1 MNKFN
6 EDFKYLILLYLLAA
20 VAITVTYAH
29 YGNILV
35 DCGREIYY
43 PVQILK
49 GKILYKDLFNI
60 YGPFAYLFNA
70 ALFKIFGI
78 NLNVLYA
85 SGMVCALA
93 IVSLIYLISAKF
105 LPKFLSFSIAAFT
118 IAVGILNTTL
128 FNFIFPYSY
137 SILYGL
143 VAILFSVFLFIKYQ
157 QQPRKNTLLYL
168 SCFFAGL
175 SVTNKYEFVPYILAL
190 LFFVIKTKKYSLK
203 DWYYIIFSLIFAPVF
218 CFGIMFLQGMH
229 ISDLTQTL
237 FFINKMAHSQ
247 TLKYYY
253 IGKGVYFNIK
263 IIPLM
268 ILRFIFTLITAAVIY
283 YGCKIK
289 NKIVSNLT
297 ILFGAFITI
306 FCVKPD
312 LFIFVP
318 PLILIL
324 SLINIKKIIKN
335 APLLFLIIVNLLISL
350 KVFWGMVIL
359 SYGVFFIS
367 LNLITLLAIINHS
380 YAEKNI
386 NYKAFALYILIIS
399 IILSCGNY
407 IGGRYR
413 AYELKTKYGN
423 IYLDK
428 DTYTSTQNLIDYLN
442 KNTKPTDKVVIYPE
456 GTFINFLTARDG
468 ENYYSS
474 MIPLYFEVIN
484 EDALIKHFKKTKP
497 QYVVFNNLDMS
508 QDYYF
513 KNICNDYA
521 YKFCGYVSANYTQEK
536 IIDGKLR
543 FLIFKI
549 K

>member
-6 EDFKYLILLYLLAA
+6 KNLKHLILLYLLAA
-20 VAITVTYAH
+20 VAIAVTYAH

-43 PVQILK
+43 PVQILN

-70 ALFKIFGI
+70 ALFKTFGI

-85 SGMVCALA
+85 SGTICAFA
-93 IVSLIYLISAKF
+93 IISLIYLIGTKF
-105 LPKFLSFSIAAFT
+105 LPRYLSFSIAVFT

-128 FNFIFPYSY
+128 FNFVFPYSY

-143 VAILFSVFLFIKYQ
+143 VTILLSIFLFIKYQ
-157 QQPRKNTLLYL
+157 QKPEKNLLLYL

-175 SVTNKYEFVPYILAL
+175 SVTSKYEFVPYILAL
-190 LFFVIKTKKYSLK
+190 LFFAIKTKKYSLK

-218 CFGIMFLQGMH
+218 CFGILFLQGMH
-229 ISDLTQTL
+229 IPDLTQTL
-237 FFINKMAHSQ
+237 FFISKMAHSQ

-268 ILRFIFTLITAAVIY
+268 LLRFISTIIPASVIY

-297 ILFGAFITI
+297 ILLGAFVTI

-312 LFIFVP
+312 MFIFVP
-318 PLILIL
+318 ILILIL
-324 SLINIKKIIKN
+324 SLVNITKIIKN
-335 APLLFLIIVNLLISL
+335 IPLLFLIIVNFLISL
-350 KVFWGMVIL
+350 KVFWGMAIL
-359 SYGVFFIS
+359 SYGVFFVS
-367 LNLITLLAIINHS
+367 LNLITLLAIIIHS
-380 YAEKNI
+380 YTEKNI
-386 NYKAFALYILIIS
+386 NYKAIALYILIVS

-413 AYELKTKYGN
+413 AYELKTKFGN

-428 DTYTSTQNLIDYLN
+428 DTYTSTKTLIDYLN

-484 EDALIKHFKKTKP
+484 EDVLIKHFEKIKP
-497 QYVVFNNLDMS
+497 KYVIFNNLDMS

-521 YKFCGYVSANYTQEK
+521 FNFCEYVSANYTQEK